1 LLQPL
6 LRVRVQHRK
15 RSYPLI
21 TYKIRSSKMAAL
33 ERQDARAV
41 RALVALGEH
50 EAVDVL
56 NEALLLSRLKD
67 NFKAAVVEALAV
79 LSEVC

>member
-1 LLQPL
+1 
-6 LRVRVQHRK
+6 
-15 RSYPLI
+15 
-21 TYKIRSSKMAAL
+21 MAAL

-56 NEALLLSRLKD
+56 NEALLLSPLKD